1 MNYPQDPLLLR
12 LHIEILAQALD
23 ALGKDSDNL
32 LRLYKEYVKAAHAE
46 DQPIME
52 PQQFFEKLFKG
63 D

>member
-1 MNYPQDPLLLR
+1 MDYPQDPLLLR

-32 LRLYKEYVKAAHAE
+32 LRAYKEYVKAAHTE
-46 DQPIME
+46 GQPIME
-52 PQQFFEKLFKG
+52 PHQFFQKLFSE